1 MSMSH
6 VIFSTLDHH
15 GLREEPRVT
24 LQVMKDWKI
33 RISLTRNNIWF
44 NEPTQFAFVNESDSF
59 ETLRRYL
66 WHLWEETMP
75 EAIPESL
82 RSK

>member
-1 MSMSH
+1 MSH

-15 GLREEPRVT
+15 GLKEEPRVT
-24 LQVMKDWKI
+24 FEVMRDWRV
-33 RISLTRNNIWF
+33 RISLTKSNVWF
-44 NEPTQFAFVNESDSF
+44 FSPTQFALVDESDAF
-59 ETLRRYL
+59 KTLRRYL
-66 WHLWEETMP
+66 WHLWEATMP